1 MQVTII
7 DERPQWMKDEDEMMM
22 CITRCHLFR
31 RCRSRMGRR
40 CKRLGGKE
48 IPKT

>member
-7 DERPQWMKDEDEMMM
+7 DTRPQWMKDEDEMMM
-22 CITRCHLFR
+22 CMTRCHLFR

-40 CKRLGGKE
+40 CKRLGGNE